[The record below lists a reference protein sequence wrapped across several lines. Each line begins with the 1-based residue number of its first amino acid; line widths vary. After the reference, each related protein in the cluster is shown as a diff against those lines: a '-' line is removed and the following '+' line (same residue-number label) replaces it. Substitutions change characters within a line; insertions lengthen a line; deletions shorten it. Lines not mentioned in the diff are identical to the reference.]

1 MKPCTPSM
9 SEISD
14 LEQQSAVGGNFA
26 YDAGRV
32 IRFVYIAVS
41 EGCGSYTN
49 LDGPGVP
56 IAVGDWFAHSA

>member
-1 MKPCTPSM
+1 M
-9 SEISD
+9 SD

-32 IRFVYIAVS
+32 IRFVCIAVS

-56 IAVGDWFAHSA
+56 IAIGDWFAHSA